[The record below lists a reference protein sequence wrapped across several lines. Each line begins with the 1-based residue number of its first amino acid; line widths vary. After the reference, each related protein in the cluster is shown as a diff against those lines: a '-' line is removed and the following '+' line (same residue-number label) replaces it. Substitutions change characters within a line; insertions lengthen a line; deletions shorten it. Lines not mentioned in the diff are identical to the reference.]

1 MFRQRS
7 GIDLGAK
14 HVFLVWKN
22 NSSAIALVSAQC
34 LQPKPKNLQWQPLV
48 RPPTH
53 RPRFFLFEKKEKFCV
68 RLTDQA
74 SANKK
79 PSQNDVSD
87 WVLFVYTSNLL
98 DKYIAYYMFYMA
110 IKFVCLDCPDRPRD
124 KLHNVLLHS
133 IVS

>member
-1 MFRQRS
+1 MSSTQ
-7 GIDLGAK
+7 AK
-14 HVFLVWKN
+14 KSPVAALSQATNFPTQIFFVWK
-22 NSSAIALVSAQC
+22 
-34 LQPKPKNLQWQPLV
+34 
-48 RPPTH
+48 
-53 RPRFFLFEKKEKFCV
+53 KKEKFCV
-68 RLTDQA
+68 RLADQG

-79 PSQNDVSD
+79 PSLNDVSD